1 MAATTR
7 TTLASLLALTL
18 LAPTAAAQEGCY
30 TLQSSAGQRLGTVTI
45 EAGPDGLMM
54 SAALANGRS
63 RPALMQ
69 EAPGRLRFVGAR
81 AETPTATAGLAGL
94 GTPAPATAASTTRR
108 TVDLVARAGGY
119 TATIRDGATVIATER
134 LVRLRAALI
143 VPAATTDTS
152 HMNAFQAY
160 ANQVAAIYRAR
171 GYSPVHVFKG
181 ESWELLIARL
191 EQAGKEG
198 TPYERV
204 VTIGHGGWDGPFLGW
219 DQVSPSSNNETFQ
232 KFIAA
237 LGKGTTPS
245 ARIFA
250 SGCHTAGSNASERA
264 SKMNSLVWVREVARA
279 AKRSVGGPAG
289 MTSTEYTRQHVLAV
303 LEGEGTTRQEVI
315 WATPTVT
322 KRIRAGGTLSSGKVI
337 E

>member
-1 MAATTR
+1 MTR
-7 TTLASLLALTL
+7 TTLASLLVLTL
-18 LAPTAAAQEGCY
+18 LAPMAAAQEGSY
-30 TLQSSAGQRLGTVTI
+30 ALQNEAGQRLGTLTI
-45 EAGPDGLMM
+45 EGGESGLLRMT
-54 SAALANGRS
+54 AALANGRS
-63 RPALMQ
+63 RPALVQ
-69 EAPGRLRFVGAR
+69 EAAGRLRFVGAP
-81 AETPTATAGLAGL
+81 AAAAPTETGGLAGL
-94 GTPAPATAASTTRR
+94 GATAGAAAAPTTRR
-108 TVDLVARAGGY
+108 TVDLVARTGGY

-134 LVRLRAALI
+134 LVRIRAALI

-171 GYSPVHVFKG
+171 GYDPVHVFKG
-181 ESWELLIARL
+181 ESWDLLIAKL
-191 EQAGKEG
+191 EQAGKDG
-198 TPYERV
+198 TPYERM

-219 DQVSPSSNNETFQ
+219 DQVSPQSNNATFQ

-237 LGKGTTPS
+237 LGKGTTPA

-264 SKMNSLVWVREVARA
+264 SKMNSLVWVHEVARA

-303 LEGEGTTRQEVI
+303 LEGEGTVRQEVV

-322 KRIRAGGTLSSGKVI
+322 KRIRPGGSLSSAKVI
-337 E
+337 Q

>member
-1 MAATTR
+1 MTR
-7 TTLASLLALTL
+7 TTTLASLLVLL
-18 LAPTAAAQEGCY
+18 LAPVAVAQEGAY
-30 TLQSSAGQRLGTVTI
+30 TLQNQAGQRLGTLTI
-45 EAGPDGLMM
+45 QAGEGGLLRMT
-54 SAALANGRS
+54 AALANGRS
-63 RPALMQ
+63 RPALVQ
-69 EAPGRLRFVGAR
+69 EAAGRLRFVGAP
-81 AETPTATAGLAGL
+81 ASGATTETSGLAGL
-94 GTPAPATAASTTRR
+94 GATAGAATAPTTRR
-108 TVDLVARAGGY
+108 TVDLVARTGGY
-119 TATIRDGATVIATER
+119 TATIREGANVVATER
-134 LVRLRAALI
+134 LVRIRAALI
-143 VPAATTDTS
+143 VPAATTNTS

-171 GYSPVHVFKG
+171 GYDPVHVFKG
-181 ESWELLIARL
+181 ESWDVLIAKL
-191 EQAGKEG
+191 EQAGKDG
-198 TPYERV
+198 TPYERM

-237 LGKGTTPS
+237 LGKGTTPA

-264 SKMNSLVWVREVARA
+264 SKMNSLVWVHEVARA

-303 LEGEGTTRQEVI
+303 LEGEGTVRQEVV

-322 KRIRAGGTLSSGKVI
+322 KRIRPGGSLSSAKVI
-337 E
+337 Q